1 MKFQP
6 SSQNGERERERE
18 RESVKEGIRSMKEL
32 KARQREQ
39 NVNICEFW

>member
-18 RESVKEGIRSMKEL
+18 SGKEGIRSMKEL
-32 KARQREQ
+32 KAKQREQ